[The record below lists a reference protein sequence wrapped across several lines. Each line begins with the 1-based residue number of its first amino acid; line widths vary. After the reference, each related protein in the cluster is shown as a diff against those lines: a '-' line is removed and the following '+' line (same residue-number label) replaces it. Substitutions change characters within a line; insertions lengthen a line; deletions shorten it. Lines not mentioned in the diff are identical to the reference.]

1 MKNLNVSNIK
11 SNITKFQKFFNKSI
25 GFMEKDNR
33 ENARQHMSIS
43 ISFLSEIERELS
55 EKVKT
60 TSTEIV
66 EIRYINNELDNS
78 EEHF

>member
-1 MKNLNVSNIK
+1 
-11 SNITKFQKFFNKSI
+11 
-25 GFMEKDNR
+25 MEKDNR